1 MFSFLISF
9 LVKSMEADQN
19 PRQGS
24 SMRVDAYSLVF
35 PKCISMHFLLNVSVC
50 VTTHIV
56 VHYDASTCILKHE
69 FWCVYIDCHGKCI
82 KKTAKMEVQLIWI
95 RRLFEGLLLEI
106 VKLPL
111 LHNLDLKKN
120 VLIGACH
127 GMSTPLVIK
136 LIVCWAYRR
145 HLYLWKF
152 AHGLSMFS
160 RIPEMTSARCNGKK
174 LLDG

>member
-1 MFSFLISF
+1 
-9 LVKSMEADQN
+9 
-19 PRQGS
+19 
-24 SMRVDAYSLVF
+24 
-35 PKCISMHFLLNVSVC
+35 MHFNALSIECQCVC
-50 VTTHIV
+50 HNTHCC
-56 VHYDASTCILKHE
+56 ALWCINMHLEAWILMCLYWLPWKMH
-69 FWCVYIDCHGKCI
+69 
-82 KKTAKMEVQLIWI
+82 KKKNAKMEVQLIWI